1 MQSDCGEDSRGDQ
14 KPARFE
20 SARQLDAR
28 PDGRQVR
35 YADYDR
41 VKIQVSAKSVMELI
55 MLEAGQG
62 SKLKLR
68 AEGNDAIDA
77 VAAIQALFEKRFG
90 QE

>member
-1 MQSDCGEDSRGDQ
+1 VIVAEKALEIKNRLGLNLLAASTLARTAGKFAARTMIGCG
-14 KPARFE
+14 KN
-20 SARQLDAR
+20 
-28 PDGRQVR
+28 
-35 YADYDR
+35 
-41 VKIQVSAKSVMELI
+41 QVSAKSVMELI

-68 AEGNDAIDA
+68 AEGDDAIDA

>member
-1 MQSDCGEDSRGDQ
+1 VIVAKTAVEIKSRLGLNLLASSTLARTAGKFAPRTTIGCG
-14 KPARFE
+14 
-20 SARQLDAR
+20 
-28 PDGRQVR
+28 
-35 YADYDR
+35 
-41 VKIQVSAKSVMELI
+41 KIQVSAKSVMELI

-62 SKLKLR
+62 SKLELR

>member
-1 MQSDCGEDSRGDQ
+1 MIVAEKALEIKNRLGLNLLAASTLARTAGKFAARTMIGCGKNQ
-14 KPARFE
+14 A
-20 SARQLDAR
+20 
-28 PDGRQVR
+28 
-35 YADYDR
+35 
-41 VKIQVSAKSVMELI
+41 SAKSVMELI

-68 AEGNDAIDA
+68 AEGDDAIDA